1 MEDNGSIPFR
11 FGIRKFLIEDYD
23 DVMELWREAGLPHK
37 PRGRDCKDSIARE
50 VEQANAVF
58 LVAEKDGVVVGSAFG
73 THDGRKGWI
82 NRVAVAPKYRRQGV
96 AESLVRQVERHLR
109 DMGIR
114 ITACLIED
122 WNKESMEFFE
132 RIGYQR
138 HHDIY
143 YFTKREDSD
152 T

>member
-1 MEDNGSIPFR
+1 MEDLDRIPHQFE
-11 FGIRKFLIEDYD
+11 IRKFLIEDYEK
-23 DVMELWREAGLPHK
+23 VIGLWRGAGLPHK
-37 PRGRDCKDSIARE
+37 PHGRDCKSRIARE
-50 VEQANAVF
+50 IKQSNAVF
-58 LVAEKDGVVVGSAFG
+58 LVAEKDGKLVGTAFG

-82 NRVAVAPKYRRQGV
+82 NRVAVAPEYRRQGL
-96 AESLVRQVERHLR
+96 AERLVRQVERHLR

-132 RIGYQR
+132 RIGYRR